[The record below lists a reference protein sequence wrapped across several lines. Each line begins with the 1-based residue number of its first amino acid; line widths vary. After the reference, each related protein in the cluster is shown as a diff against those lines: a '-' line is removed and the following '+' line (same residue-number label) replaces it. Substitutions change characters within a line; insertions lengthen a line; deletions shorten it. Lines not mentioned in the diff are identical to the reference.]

1 MNRYITYLLFIPLF
15 FFISC
20 SKDSDDLLEPEDTFV
35 KYYGG
40 SFINEAYEIVST
52 TDGGFIFAGKT
63 ANSID
68 KSLILVIKVSAS
80 GNEEWSKTYANTNN
94 EEAKD
99 IITSLDGGYIIG
111 SDEIDIL
118 GNQTIHISKINE
130 SGSLIWKQSYFAND
144 SASIEKVIVTSD
156 NNYLILANS
165 TKATVNNPAGKSD
178 ILLIKTDING
188 AIIWAQQSGF
198 DNDDYGYDLQ
208 EKLILGEYV
217 VVGTSTNSLLLG
229 GFGGTDALIFE
240 SNNVGNKINAKIFG
254 GASNDAAYEVEVL
267 SDGYLITG
275 ETESNG
281 SGSSDFYL
289 LKVEAQSQNLNI
301 IFEKYFGGTGIDR
314 ANCITTT
321 SSGDYLIGGSTDSY
335 GEGAFDAFLIK
346 VNGSGNEIYTKTYGG
361 SGDENINDIIG
372 LSDTKII
379 MLGTNTVGGN
389 QMITL
394 TKAKEDGELN

>member
-208 EKLILGEYV
+208 EKLNTHQKEPLPHKQHRWMH
-217 VVGTSTNSLLLG
+217 LQ
-229 GFGGTDALIFE
+229 IFLHLFCFQHCCFQ
-240 SNNVGNKINAKIFG
+240 K
-254 GASNDAAYEVEVL
+254 
-267 SDGYLITG
+267 
-275 ETESNG
+275 
-281 SGSSDFYL
+281 
-289 LKVEAQSQNLNI
+289 
-301 IFEKYFGGTGIDR
+301 
-314 ANCITTT
+314 
-321 SSGDYLIGGSTDSY
+321 
-335 GEGAFDAFLIK
+335 
-346 VNGSGNEIYTKTYGG
+346 
-361 SGDENINDIIG
+361 
-372 LSDTKII
+372 
-379 MLGTNTVGGN
+379 
-389 QMITL
+389 
-394 TKAKEDGELN
+394 